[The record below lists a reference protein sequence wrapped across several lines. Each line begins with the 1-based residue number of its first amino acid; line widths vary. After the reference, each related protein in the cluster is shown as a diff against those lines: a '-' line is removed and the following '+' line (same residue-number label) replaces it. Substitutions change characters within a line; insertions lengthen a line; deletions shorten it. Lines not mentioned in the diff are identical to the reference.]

1 MDAQPVAAAGGQ
13 ARRSRKGRW
22 AARRGPCGRCRAGTA
37 RAGCGRR
44 TDGGAAAVV
53 RQCGLCLD
61 WGVSRLWY
69 GLCWSCH
76 GWLENRGTAQCPRC
90 CRVGVGAVD
99 GGGLCRPY
107 VIAVREETR
116 AGTEAVF
123 PGPTQLHV
131 HVLGLGQQGARNP
144 IVPPQAGS
152 SPAPSSMRPSQA
164 QGPDVNERR
173 QALRPPCNRE
183 QAAAPNGRPAA
194 VPTAPPLSG
203 VRMRIP
209 PLRLLDRSLARRR
222 TGSPSHRPMR
232 RTGSRGVPSARSLRG
247 DAPLIAL
254 TCRRPLAC
262 SGSCR

>member
-1 MDAQPVAAAGGQ
+1 MLSRSRPLWGQ

-37 RAGCGRR
+37 RAGRGRR

-144 IVPPQAGS
+144 TVPPLAGR
-152 SPAPSSMRPSQA
+152 SPAPSSTRPSQA
-164 QGPDVNERR
+164 QRPDVHERR
-173 QALRPPCNRE
+173 QALRPPCNPE
-183 QAAAPNGRPAA
+183 QATAPNGRPAA
-194 VPTAPPLSG
+194 VPAAPPCPTSACGYPRCASLTG
-203 VRMRIP
+203 HWLAVV
-209 PLRLLDRSLARRR
+209 LAARL
-222 TGSPSHRPMR
+222 T
-232 RTGSRGVPSARSLRG
+232 VPCAGPAAAAS
-247 DAPLIAL
+247 
-254 TCRRPLAC
+254 RRPGLC
-262 SGSCR
+262 EGMHR

>member
-1 MDAQPVAAAGGQ
+1 MLSRSRPLWGQ

-123 PGPTQLHV
+123 PGPPQLHV
-131 HVLGLGQQGARNP
+131 HVLGLGQEGARNP

-152 SPAPSSMRPSQA
+152 SQLPVPRDPPRLKDRTCTNAARPCGLRA
-164 QGPDVNERR
+164 IGNR
-173 QALRPPCNRE
+173 RPPLMVGRPLFPQRRPCPASACGYPRCASLTSHWLAVVLAARLTVPCAGP
-183 QAAAPNGRPAA
+183 AAAA
-194 VPTAPPLSG
+194 
-203 VRMRIP
+203 
-209 PLRLLDRSLARRR
+209 
-222 TGSPSHRPMR
+222 SHRPGPCEGMHR
-232 RTGSRGVPSARSLRG
+232 
-247 DAPLIAL
+247 
-254 TCRRPLAC
+254 
-262 SGSCR
+262 